1 MNFPILI
8 YKGVY
13 LTVGS
18 FFSNKKYITI
28 YNIIKE
34 KKINSCIGIDGII
47 RKIGMLIAILFLMI
61 IDNIIN
67 LDLIGFI
74 PEEIKT
80 IFDLV
85 LNGSAEKN

>member
-34 KKINSCIGIDGII
+34 KKIN
-47 RKIGMLIAILFLMI
+47 RN
-61 IDNIIN
+61 NIYIYRYY
-67 LDLIGFI
+67 
-74 PEEIKT
+74 KT
-80 IFDLV
+80 
-85 LNGSAEKN
+85 SEKRFYN